1 MGNELVSN
9 TEREV
14 LSSEWEPKTQNSEL
28 ITQNSA
34 KPVTQ
39 HSELLLEER
48 DMQQRRSQSIVQ
60 EKSFHFAVQ
69 LVNYS
74 RRLRKDST
82 DLVLT
87 RQLLRSGTSIGA
99 NVEEALGGQSS
110 KDFISKLAIAAKEA
124 RETGYWLRLI
134 RETQPHDQ
142 QELAD
147 LLKECGELVKMLNS
161 IILTTRSKLLTHEN
175 SELRTQNS
183 AKPLT
188 QNPKLRTQ
196 NFPTAEVLWTT

>member
-1 MGNELVSN
+1 
-9 TEREV
+9 
-14 LSSEWEPKTQNSEL
+14 
-28 ITQNSA
+28 
-34 KPVTQ
+34 
-39 HSELLLEER
+39 
-48 DMQQRRSQSIVQ
+48 MQQRRSQSIVQ

-124 RETGYWLRLI
+124 RETGYWLRLL

-147 LLKECGELVKMLNS
+147 LLKECDGLLRMLNS
-161 IILTTRSKLLTHEN
+161 IILTTRRKLTSAAD
-175 SELRTQNS
+175 SEPKPRTQNS
-183 AKPLT
+183 EPRT
-188 QNPKLRTQ
+188 QHSTLVMAVNSEPRTQ
-196 NFPTAEVLWTT
+196 NSKLPSS

>member
-124 RETGYWLRLI
+124 RETGYWLRLLL
-134 RETQPHDQ
+134 ETQPHDQ
-142 QELAD
+142 QELAN
-147 LLKECGELVKMLNS
+147 LLKECDGLLRMLNS
-161 IILTTRSKLLTHEN
+161 IILTTRRKLTSAAD
-175 SELRTQNS
+175 SEPKPRTQNRE
-183 AKPLT
+183 LNT
-188 QNPKLRTQ
+188 QHLELPGS
-196 NFPTAEVLWTT
+196 